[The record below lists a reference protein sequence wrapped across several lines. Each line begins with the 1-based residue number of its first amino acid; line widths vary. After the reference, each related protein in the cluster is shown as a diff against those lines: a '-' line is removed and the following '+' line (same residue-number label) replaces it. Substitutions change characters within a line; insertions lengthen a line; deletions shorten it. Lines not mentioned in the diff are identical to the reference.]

1 MKRTLL
7 VISILTLLLVPAWAL
22 ATGTD
27 SFVAN
32 KSLPGSGDEVVVP
45 LEITNSKPL
54 VALDIP
60 LQFTEGATL
69 DRVEFTDRVA
79 SFQVKIA
86 NIDNE
91 NRQVV
96 IGLISMISSESPDL
110 AVGSGPIANLHFKL
124 ASGVDRVQV
133 NSVELSKPDHS
144 LAFYYN
150 DYSSGRPE
158 VKAIQPDVSLSVVV
172 QDGPNVPKTYAL
184 SQNSPNP
191 FNPTTV
197 IKFALP
203 ASGNVRLAVFNVLGQ
218 QVKEL
223 VNGAMDAG
231 IHDVVWDGKDNNGA
245 TVASGIY
252 FYKLN
257 ASNFVDTKKM
267 VLLK

>member
-7 VISILTLLLVPAWAL
+7 VTSILSLLLVPAWAL
-22 ATGTD
+22 AGTD
-27 SFVAN
+27 AFTAN
-32 KSLPGSGDEVVVP
+32 KALPSSGDDVVVP
-45 LEITNSKPL
+45 LDVTNSKPL

-60 LQFTEGATL
+60 LQFSDGATL
-69 DRVEFTDRVA
+69 VSVDFTDRVA
-79 SFQVKIA
+79 SFQFKNA
-86 NIDNE
+86 SIDQA

-96 IGLISMISSESPDL
+96 IGLISMMASEAPDL
-110 AVGSGPIANLHFKL
+110 APGSGPVANLHFKL
-124 ASGVDRVQV
+124 APGVNGVQV
-133 NSVELSKPDHS
+133 NTVELTKPDHN

-158 VKAIQPDVSLSVVV
+158 VKSIQPDAALGAVV
-172 QDGPNVPKTYAL
+172 QSENVPKTYML

-191 FNPTTV
+191 FNPTTK
-197 IKFALP
+197 ISFALP
-203 ASGNVRLAVFNVLGQ
+203 ATGNVRLSVFNVLGQ

-231 IHDVVWDGKDNNGA
+231 VHEVIWDGKDNNGT

-252 FYKLN
+252 FYKIN
-257 ASNFVDTKKM
+257 ANNFVDTKKM